1 MGFYKM
7 TKKVFTQEE
16 EAKVFDKLNL
26 LNNLL
31 LSKNASIED
40 MIELRS
46 LINQVSINTDKLEI
60 SVDVLKNFNRLWKKY
75 NVKKK
80 N

>member
-1 MGFYKM
+1 
-7 TKKVFTQEE
+7 VFTQEE

-60 SVDVLKNFNRLWKKY
+60 SVAVLKNLNRLWKKY

>member
-1 MGFYKM
+1 M

-60 SVDVLKNFNRLWKKY
+60 SVAVLKNLNRLWKKY

>member
-60 SVDVLKNFNRLWKKY
+60 SVEVLKNLNRLWKKY